1 MGARALCVIMER
13 KILILDLQIILS
25 VFFLSWFWEF
35 YFDDPLFGLLY
46 GMNYTEALAM
56 KWHIVFLN
64 VFFASIS
71 VIIPSWF
78 FVALQKKQRK
88 LEEDI
93 KAFQKFAEFSGQGF
107 VISGLD
113 GVITFANQAFGHM
126 IKEPGQN
133 EIVGKQILDYY
144 PDVQR
149 KRLENEI
156 LPVVTEKRQWTGESS
171 LLSCDGKE
179 IAVIDSIFHVY
190 DEDGKPCY
198 LARMITDI
206 TSQKESERMIKL
218 FQRKL
223 IKTQESERS
232 RIASELHDSL
242 AQNLLVIKNEIERGI
257 QERRGENGTV
267 DPLARARSLT
277 METLDEINEI
287 AYKLRP
293 PYLDKMG
300 FEKAIKRMIEKI
312 SKSMGINIFT
322 EINRVENP
330 LPKDLEMNVYRIIQ
344 EALNNIMKHSGAGE
358 VYIDIADNGACV
370 EIHISDDGRGFD
382 SSAITSREQ
391 SETSRGL
398 LGIKERVNIYDGS
411 FLIDSDKG
419 EGSTLTIF
427 LPYSKTAGD

>member
-1 MGARALCVIMER
+1 MER

-46 GMNYTEALAM
+46 GMNYTEALSM
-56 KWHIVFLN
+56 KWHIIFLN

-71 VIIPSWF
+71 VIVPSWF
-78 FVALQKKQRK
+78 FVALQKKQKK

-93 KAFQKFAEFSGQGF
+93 KAFHKFAEFSGQGL
-107 VISGLD
+107 VISNLE
-113 GVITFANQAFGHM
+113 GVVTFANQAFANM
-126 IKEPGQN
+126 IKEPGPDK
-133 EIVGKQILDYY
+133 IVGKQIFDYF
-144 PDVQR
+144 PDELR
-149 KRLENEI
+149 KRLEAEI
-156 LPVVTEKRQWTGESS
+156 LPVVTEKRQWTGESG
-171 LLSCDGKE
+171 LLSSDGKE
-179 IAVIDSIFHVY
+179 IPVIDSIFHVY
-190 DEDGKPCY
+190 GEDGKPRY
-198 LARMITDI
+198 LARMTTDI
-206 TSQKESERMIKL
+206 TSQKESERMIKQ

-223 IKTQESERS
+223 IKTQESERT

-257 QERRGENGTV
+257 QARQGENGTV
-267 DPLARARSLT
+267 DPLRRACSLT

-312 SKSMGINIFT
+312 SKSMGISIFA
-322 EINRVENP
+322 EINRIENP

-358 VYIDIADNGACV
+358 VYIDIADNGSCV
-370 EIHISDDGRGFD
+370 EIHISDDGKGFD
-382 SSAITSREQ
+382 SSSISSQERSDA
-391 SETSRGL
+391 SRGL
-398 LGIKERVNIYDGS
+398 PGIRERVNIYDGS

-427 LPYSKTAGD
+427 LPYSKAPGE